1 MLLVLLTRLG
11 RAALARLRGMFAFC
25 LWDRKER
32 TALLARDPYGIKPL
46 YLKQSIEGNLLFAS
60 EVRTILASGLVKRRL
75 NVDALAAFLAYG
87 SVPEPLTMVRG
98 VDSLPAGHIAVWANG
113 KLSLERFW
121 CPPFVRADAISPHEA
136 TEYCRQ
142 ALERSVQAHLL
153 SDGPLGLF
161 LSGGLDS
168 AAVLALARVA
178 LKLSQLVSQAS
189 HDGRPGPLNWLA
201 NSVASTLAYRLMLF
215 RQLNSFGFLAA
226 IDQPTVDGSL
236 MRFGFGESAGSQSS
250 SKRPWW

>member
-1 MLLVLLTRLG
+1 MHSSCGRYVLVFNGEIYNQRQLRSELEAQGYSFQSSSDTEVLLVLLTRLG

-46 YLKQSIEGNLLFAS
+46 YLKQSFEGNLLFAS

-87 SVPEPLTMVRG
+87 SVPGLLQWFG
-98 VDSLPAGHIAVWANG
+98 VWIACRLDTCRLG
-113 KLSLERFW
+113 KWRLSLERFW

-142 ALERSVQAHLL
+142 ALELL
-153 SDGPLGLF
+153 C
-161 LSGGLDS
+161 
-168 AAVLALARVA
+168 R
-178 LKLSQLVSQAS
+178 
-189 HDGRPGPLNWLA
+189 R
-201 NSVASTLAYRLMLF
+201 TC
-215 RQLNSFGFLAA
+215 
-226 IDQPTVDGSL
+226 
-236 MRFGFGESAGSQSS
+236 
-250 SKRPWW
+250 